1 MEGLSISIQRSNLPI
16 AIEMDS
22 SEAVAMITC
31 AGQDRSVYASLINV
45 IRYLLSLRSTCITH
59 VPRVQN
65 KASDCLAAFGR
76 REGRTLTWIQS
87 GPSEVLEIVKDDCK
101 DLIFE

>member
-31 AGQDRSVYASLINV
+31 AGQNRSVYASLINE

-59 VPRVQN
+59 VSRVQN

-76 REGRTLTWIQS
+76 REGRTLT
-87 GPSEVLEIVKDDCK
+87 
-101 DLIFE
+101 